1 MVLRGYPRG
10 DVEKLA
16 EFGHRV
22 GLVTTLSGLGF
33 GNLGPE
39 ELEVVA
45 EAVSGEVP
53 GVSPA
58 EVARAVREVSRVG
71 AEVAARVPPRRFGK

>member
-1 MVLRGYPRG
+1 
-10 DVEKLA
+10 LA
-16 EFGHRV
+16 
-22 GLVTTLSGLGF
+22 TTLSGLGF

-45 EAVSGEVP
+45 EAVSEEVP

-71 AEVAARVPPRRFGK
+71 AEVAVRVPPRRFGK